1 MHPTTRLS
9 PIGEV
14 HILFGANADT
24 PTPPRLRADANTRTP
39 RYAIV
44 MSSLVG
50 ESLACG
56 NLGMVATRKGDR
68 KTAKACLDRHLKLA
82 TALKDTKA
90 QLDASEI
97 LGAIANEGGQFA
109 EAASYFEQSRM
120 LAIDAGNSKSAA
132 LSKCKMGMAK
142 GNAQYEDYIANV
154 VAEMEAFDDGND

>member
-1 MHPTTRLS
+1 
-9 PIGEV
+9 
-14 HILFGANADT
+14 
-24 PTPPRLRADANTRTP
+24 
-39 RYAIV
+39 

-109 EAASYFEQSRM
+109 EAVSYFEQSRM

-142 GNAQYEDYIANV
+142 GNAQYEDHIANV